1 MNVTMRVVYS
11 ANIHRENDAG
21 VWIGMD
27 RYDLCLAHAVDVCRR
42 GFDVE
47 SLIVGERE
55 DARDCKVCKTGM
67 MPIKK
72 VSVQAR

>member
-1 MNVTMRVVYS
+1 MPY
-11 ANIHRENDAG
+11 
-21 VWIGMD
+21 
-27 RYDLCLAHAVDVCRR
+27 
-42 GFDVE
+42 E